1 MSGSGD
7 NKWRGPGRQ
16 SSQRHAGNGNRDRT
30 GGQGGAQGGNAS
42 WTGPSQA
49 QEQHVPVRGFNAA
62 EAKNVLRR
70 ANTMANGKDFFV
82 ELRKQVAALQKGG
95 PPVGG

>member
-7 NKWRGPGRQ
+7 DRWRGGPSRQ
-16 SSQRHAGNGNRDRT
+16 SSQRQNR
-30 GGQGGAQGGNAS
+30 GGQGGQRGGNAAWS
-42 WTGPSQA
+42 GSGPA

-62 EAKNVLRR
+62 ETKSALKR

-82 ELRKQVAALQKGG
+82 ELRKQVAILQRGG
-95 PPVGG
+95 TPAGG